1 MEGKIKY
8 MNGEKNNIC
17 VVHETQVIY
26 HIRDMRMSCVV
37 HFSNK
42 HVHSIN

>member
-17 VVHETQVIY
+17 VIHETQVIY
-26 HIRDMRMSCVV
+26 KGHAYVLCT
-37 HFSNK
+37 FFQ
-42 HVHSIN
+42 